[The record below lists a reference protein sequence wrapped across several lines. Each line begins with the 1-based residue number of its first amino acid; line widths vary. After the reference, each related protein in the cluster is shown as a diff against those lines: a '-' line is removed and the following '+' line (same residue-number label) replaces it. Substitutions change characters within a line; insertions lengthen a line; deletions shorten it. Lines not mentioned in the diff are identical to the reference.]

1 MITIEEVTKT
11 FDRKRAIDRLTLT
24 IGDGVNG
31 LVGENGAGKSTL
43 LRLIS
48 GVLYPNDG
56 DILIDGLPA
65 QDAASKAKIFFL
77 PDDPYAPSGSHL
89 KDLYDFYSCF
99 YSIDKDEYFRI
110 LSSFGLPNDKKI
122 STFSKGMKRQA
133 FIALSLAV
141 EAEYLLLDEAFDG
154 LDPLV
159 LNKIKI
165 NIAKKS
171 ANGTTLVISS
181 HNISTLERLATRTIL
196 LYKGMVK
203 GGENKDLH
211 NELVKY
217 QIYTKEKITEDVL
230 KTLNIKVVS
239 LKSIGS
245 IYHLVVHNDK
255 NIEDLLKKEFK
266 IILLERIAM
275 DPDEIVLADMEL
287 ARMED
292 KDE

>member
-1 MITIEEVTKT
+1 
-11 FDRKRAIDRLTLT
+11 
-24 IGDGVNG
+24 
-31 LVGENGAGKSTL
+31 
-43 LRLIS
+43 
-48 GVLYPNDG
+48 
-56 DILIDGLPA
+56 
-65 QDAASKAKIFFL
+65 
-77 PDDPYAPSGSHL
+77 
-89 KDLYDFYSCF
+89 
-99 YSIDKDEYFRI
+99 
-110 LSSFGLPNDKKI
+110 
-122 STFSKGMKRQA
+122 
-133 FIALSLAV
+133 
-141 EAEYLLLDEAFDG
+141 
-154 LDPLV
+154 
-159 LNKIKI
+159 
-165 NIAKKS
+165 
-171 ANGTTLVISS
+171 
-181 HNISTLERLATRTIL
+181 
-196 LYKGMVK
+196 MVK